1 MPGRHNGEAAER
13 LPQLSRYLSEILL
26 SRFLLLPQVRF
37 SPQSP
42 APIPASL
49 PQLMT
54 CSASAKSFAAAVLLG
69 WVCGLGTEEEEEE
82 EASQLQGEVIRAAKS
97 TDQTDPCDELQ
108 GSLLPC
114 SGPAPCGAPTMRM
127 DRPASTHLQRQL

>member
-26 SRFLLLPQVRF
+26 SRFFLLPQVRF

-82 EASQLQGEVIRAAKS
+82 ASQLQGEVIRAAKS
-97 TDQTDPCDELQ
+97 TDQTDPCDGCKAASCPAQDLHPA
-108 GSLLPC
+108 GLP
-114 SGPAPCGAPTMRM
+114 
-127 DRPASTHLQRQL
+127 L

>member
-49 PQLMT
+49 RQLMT
-54 CSASAKSFAAAVLLG
+54 HSASAKSFAAAVLLG
-69 WVCGLGTEEEEEE
+69 RVSGLGTEEE
-82 EASQLQGEVIRAAKS
+82 EASQLQGEVIRAARS